1 MDQVKKTKA
10 MIVIGETCDVYYPD
24 YEVYYFPDYVT
35 EWELAEEILNLVPY
49 YDELVYPI
57 YWPPHIRKEKVI
69 AWIQNAQP
77 QCQESTQCNMFC
89 KNYEK
94 GCTLNATE

>member
-1 MDQVKKTKA
+1 MDQIKKTKA

-57 YWPPHIRKEKVI
+57 YWPPHIRKDKVI
-69 AWIQNAQP
+69 AWVEGSRICALG
-77 QCQESTQCNMFC
+77 TQCTVFC
-89 KNYEK
+89 NCYEK
-94 GCTLNATE
+94 GCVANATV

>member
-49 YDELVYPI
+49 YDELIYPI
-57 YWPPHIRKEKVI
+57 YWPPHIRKDKVI
-69 AWIQNAQP
+69 AWVEGSRICALG
-77 QCQESTQCNMFC
+77 TQCTVFC
-89 KNYEK
+89 NCYEK
-94 GCTLNATE
+94 GCVANATE